1 MYVFSGK
8 WKRVTG
14 GSVERHEVSSER
26 KGEIQNYWAAL
37 RTHLDFVVK
46 NLKWDQPPPL
56 CVSPGRSET
65 LGEMR
70 KEGPATCPMVLS
82 KVFCTVL

>member
-1 MYVFSGK
+1 MVVYVFSGK

-56 CVSPGRSET
+56 CVFLQADQKHWE
-65 LGEMR
+65 
-70 KEGPATCPMVLS
+70 K
-82 KVFCTVL
+82 